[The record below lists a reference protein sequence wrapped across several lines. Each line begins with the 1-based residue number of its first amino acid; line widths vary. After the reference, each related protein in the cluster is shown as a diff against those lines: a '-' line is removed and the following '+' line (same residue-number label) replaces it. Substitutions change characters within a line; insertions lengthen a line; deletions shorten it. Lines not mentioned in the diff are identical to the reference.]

1 MTISASQPA
10 VVPAAPAPGTSMAS
24 SSLVPTIHYKLVL
37 LGDASVGKSCLV
49 VRFCRGEF
57 YEYQEPTIGAAFMT
71 QTVPLKDVTVKFEI
85 WDTAGQER
93 YRSLAPMYYRGAA
106 AAVVV
111 YDVGSMESFEGAK
124 RWIAEL
130 KGLQAAQVIVALAGN
145 KADLPESAR
154 QVSKEVAAGFA
165 RDQGILFL
173 ETSAKAGTNVHEVFK
188 EIALRLPKD
197 KKTSSAADAALL
209 LKSNAGASRLGCG
222 GCGN

>member
-1 MTISASQPA
+1 MTNAPSPSA
-10 VVPAAPAPGTSMAS
+10 
-24 SSLVPTIHYKLVL
+24 LVPTIHYKLVL

-111 YDVGSMESFEGAK
+111 YDVGSLESFEGAK

-130 KGLQAAQVIVALAGN
+130 KGLHAAQVIVALAGN
-145 KADLPESAR
+145 KADLETR
-154 QVSKEVAAGFA
+154 QVSKDVAAAFA

-173 ETSAKAGTNVHEVFK
+173 ETSAKTGVNVHEIFK
-188 EIALRLPKD
+188 EIALRLPKE
-197 KKTSSAADAALL
+197 KKSSANGGDSGLL
-209 LKSNAGASRLGCG
+209 LKSDGSSGSRFANCGC
-222 GCGN
+222 N